1 MYTYLFL
8 SKTNIS
14 LYTLVSKFR
23 TPSHC
28 PSNSLVS
35 LSQAISGCLTDSLP
49 VSPSLKQSQSLM
61 LILLSPYLSH
71 SLSHNLSA
79 CLTISLTISACP
91 TLYLTIFLLVPFY
104 LTVFLIVSLSTS
116 QTFWLS
122 HSLPHNLCLSHS
134 NSKYLLVSLSSSLS
148 LYLSH
153 PLSHYPFARLTLYL
167 TISAS
172 VSQSISSCLTL
183 SSPQLLTIFSIY
195 FTNCLSDSI
204 SI

>member
-8 SKTNIS
+8 SKTNVS

-79 CLTISLTISACP
+79 CLTLSLTISACP
-91 TLYLTIFLLVPFY
+91 TLYLTVSLLVPLY
-104 LTVFLIVSLSTS
+104 LTTS
-116 QTFWLS
+116 ACLTLTQNTCLS
-122 HSLPHNLCLSHS
+122 HSLPHYLSICLTR
-134 NSKYLLVSLSSSLS
+134 YLTIHLPGSLSTSQSLPSSLS
-148 LYLSH
+148 
-153 PLSHYPFARLTLYL
+153 T
-167 TISAS
+167 S
-172 VSQSISSCLTL
+172 VSQSISSRLTL